1 MKRITISDIIVPLA
15 KLSFKSRFK
24 MARTCQKIPPLA
36 WVTNKLFFEGDNMMV
51 IPLDSTVRETELN
64 GKEINLN
71 TRIPTSTDTLL
82 PGQILKEIIKK
93 SRNHVIMDSCLC
105 RVSNDCKEYSHD
117 LGCLFM
123 GPGAKNIP
131 LKLGKPV
138 TPEESMKHVDKCQEE
153 GLVHIIGR
161 NKLDSIWL
169 NTGPKEELLT
179 VCNCCPCCCLWKMA
193 PDLPDYMGR
202 SIGPMIGVELKFNF
216 ENCSGCGKCNND
228 ICFVNAIRLE
238 DGKAKIDNKK
248 CKICGR
254 CVEICPNNALKIEM
268 DDGAVEKTID
278 CVKKLVNVES
288 N

>member
-1 MKRITISDIIVPLA
+1 MTRITISDIIVPLA

-24 MARTCQKIPPLA
+24 MARACQNIPPLA
-36 WVTNKLFFEGDNMMV
+36 WIAHKLFFEGDNMMV
-51 IPLDSTVRETELN
+51 IPRDSTVLESKLN
-64 GKEINLN
+64 KKEINLN
-71 TRIPTSTDTLL
+71 SQIPVPFDTVL
-82 PGQILKEIIKK
+82 PSQILKEIIKK

-138 TPEESMKHVDKCQEE
+138 TEEMALKHVDKCQQQ

-179 VCNCCPCCCLWKMA
+179 VCSCCSCCCLWKMA
-193 PDLPDYMGR
+193 PDLPDNMGR
-202 SIGPMIGVELKFNF
+202 SIGPMVGVELKFNF
-216 ENCSGCGKCNND
+216 ENCTGCGKCTQN
-228 ICFVNAIRLE
+228 ICFVNAIHLE
-238 DGKAKIDNKK
+238 DGKIKIDNKK

-254 CVEICPNNALKIEM
+254 CVEICPHNTLKINM
-268 DDGAVEKTID
+268 ADDAVEKNRD
-278 CVKKLVNVES
+278 CIQTLVNIEQ
-288 N
+288 

>member
-1 MKRITISDIIVPLA
+1 MVRITISDISVPIA
-15 KLSFKSRFK
+15 KATFKFRFL
-24 MARTCQKIPPLA
+24 MARLCQKIPPLA
-36 WVTNKLFFEGDNMMV
+36 WIANKMFFEGDNMLV
-51 IPLDSTVRETELN
+51 IPRDSTVMETNLI
-64 GKEINLN
+64 GKEITLN
-71 TRIPTSTDTLL
+71 TEIPISTDTVL
-82 PGQILKEIIKK
+82 PSHILKEIIEK

-123 GPGAKNIP
+123 GPGAKKIP
-131 LKLGKPV
+131 SKLGKPV
-138 TPEESMKHVDKCQEE
+138 TPEEAIKHVDKCQKE

-193 PDLPDYMGR
+193 PDLPEKMGR
-202 SIGPMIGVELKFNF
+202 SIGPMIGVELKFRD
-216 ENCSGCGKCNND
+216 ENCSGCGKCTRD
-228 ICFVNAIRLE
+228 VCFVNAIFLE

-254 CVEICPNNALKIEM
+254 CAEICPNNALKIEM
-268 DDGAVEKTID
+268 TKDAIEKTID
-278 CVKKLVNVES
+278 CVKTLVDVES
-288 N
+288 K

>member
-1 MKRITISDIIVPLA
+1 MTRITISDIIVPIA
-15 KLSFKSRFK
+15 KFSFKFRFI

-36 WVTNKLFFEGDNMMV
+36 RVTNKLFFEGDNMMV
-51 IPLDSTVRETELN
+51 IPRDSTVQETDLN

-71 TRIPTSTDTLL
+71 TRIPTSKDTVL

-105 RVSNDCKEYSHD
+105 RVSNDCQEYSHD

-123 GPGAKNIP
+123 GTGAKKIP

-138 TPEESMKHVDKCQEE
+138 TQEEALKHVDKCQEQ

-193 PDLPDYMGR
+193 PDLPDKMGR
-202 SIGPMIGVELKFNF
+202 SIGPMIGVELKFHF
-216 ENCSGCGKCNND
+216 ENCSGCGKCTDD
-228 ICFVNAIRLE
+228 ICFVNSILLE
-238 DGKAKIDNKK
+238 DGKAKIDYKN

-268 DDGAVEKTID
+268 ADDAVEKTID
-278 CVKKLVNVES
+278 CVKNLVNVEK
-288 N
+288 